1 MKMKIFDKTKKLSSN
16 DILPNN
22 SDPVFRQIW
31 NHNGNQLSNVY
42 VGTDAMKGDFTLTG
56 KRTIYGL
63 LNDAKISVNRYF
75 INNFKDGYY

>member
-1 MKMKIFDKTKKLSSN
+1 
-16 DILPNN
+16 
-22 SDPVFRQIW
+22 
-31 NHNGNQLSNVY
+31 
-42 VGTDAMKGDFTLTG
+42 MKGDFTLTG